1 MYGVKFFFAKLILAW
16 RERAAIRGTDLSRH
30 IQTLK
35 SQGQAFLS
43 PAKDKKSN
51 PNRRTAAQARGQRLM
66 IGDHRST
73 KDFWTG
79 PASVKIQA
87 RRTAGGGLVQM
98 RPFLA
103 LT

>member
-1 MYGVKFFFAKLILAW
+1 MARKGCYPWHGLKPSHSDPKEPRPSFFIARK
-16 RERAAIRGTDLSRH
+16 G
-30 IQTLK
+30 
-35 SQGQAFLS
+35 
-43 PAKDKKSN
+43 KKSN

-66 IGDHRST
+66 IGDRRST

-87 RRTAGGGLVQM
+87 RRTAGGGLIQM